1 MSVFE
6 AFKKYT
12 GIDLIDQD
20 PDLAQ
25 KCRRLNFISI
35 RQDDDFETAFFKVM
49 LDVVEPELKSLKY
62 VLLYDYPASQA
73 ALSVRENGRAKR
85 FEIYVDGI
93 ELCNA
98 FQELV
103 GYEANMA
110 RYAEIEQARTELSKQ
125 KTLKDEGFFE
135 SIRKGLPESCGNAL
149 GLDRLLA
156 LILGHKNIDSVIPFG
171 GRIYSID

>member
-1 MSVFE
+1 
-6 AFKKYT
+6 
-12 GIDLIDQD
+12 
-20 PDLAQ
+20 
-25 KCRRLNFISI
+25 
-35 RQDDDFETAFFKVM
+35 M

-171 GRIYSID
+171 GRIYSVD